1 MIAMTVHGNQL
12 CVSIKNELNDES
24 LANQKINGLTKL
36 IPPRKHLFTP
46 FRFQWVL
53 ICTSQS
59 E

>member
-1 MIAMTVHGNQL
+1 MTVHGNQL

-53 ICTSQS
+53 ICISQT